1 MQANL
6 KKQQTNSMQTNLKDR
21 DKNERKN
28 RFHQIWKSYPLL
40 AYFVLTYAISWLLLG
55 LVALNAHG
63 RISLPSSLI
72 FPLTFVGSIGP
83 LPAALLV
90 TATTAGKGGMRAFF
104 RQLFIWRVNPWWY
117 LVVLFEP
124 ALVTL
129 LAIMGTSLLGGPAF
143 DFAHPPV
150 VQRPPLP
157 LPAGINPWLLIVP
170 LFLLGGLLGGPA
182 GEEPGWRGFALAK
195 LQDRYSDLGASL
207 ILGALW
213 AAWHLPFFF
222 IPGTSQSTTPFFVF
236 ALGTIANSILF
247 TWVYNH
253 TRGSVLMT
261 FLFHNALNITALYLP
276 LSLWDQWQ
284 GVTAQCLVA
293 LVVVIVAGPVRH
305 SRQSSSGQT
314 PSSGLY
320 QKTK

>member
-1 MQANL
+1 MQANR
-6 KKQQTNSMQTNLKDR
+6 KDQHINDIQTNRKDQHTNGR
-21 DKNERKN
+21 MNQFRV
-28 RFHQIWKSYPLL
+28 WKSHPLV
-40 AYFVLTYAISWLLLG
+40 AYFVLTYALSWLLLG
-55 LVALNAHG
+55 LVALSAHG
-63 RISLPSSLI
+63 LISLPSSLI

-90 TATTAGKGGMRAFF
+90 TATTTGKGGMRAFF
-104 RQLFIWRVNPWWY
+104 RQLFIWRVNLWWY

-124 ALVTL
+124 ALVTCI
-129 LAIMGTSLLGGPAF
+129 AIAATLFLGGPTF

-195 LQDRYSDLGASL
+195 LQDRYSALGASL

-213 AAWHLPFFF
+213 TVWHLPFFF

-236 ALGTIANSILF
+236 ALGTLANSILF

-253 TRGSVLMT
+253 TQGSVLMT

-284 GVTAQCLVA
+284 GVVAQCLVA
-293 LVVVIVAGPVRH
+293 LAVVIATSPTRL
-305 SRQSSSGQT
+305 SRRLSSEQT

-320 QKTK
+320 PKTE

>member
-1 MQANL
+1 MQISL
-6 KKQQTNSMQTNLKDR
+6 KEQGE
-21 DKNERKN
+21 NERKK
-28 RFHQIWKSYPLL
+28 RFRVWKSHPLV
-40 AYFVLTYAISWLLLG
+40 AYFVLTYALSWLLLG
-55 LVALNAHG
+55 LVALSAHG
-63 RISLPSSLI
+63 FLSLPSSLI

-90 TATTAGKGGMRAFF
+90 TAITAGKEGMRAFF

-124 ALVTL
+124 ALVTCIAL
-129 LAIMGTSLLGGPAF
+129 VATSFLGGPTF

-150 VQRPPLP
+150 VQQPPLP

-182 GEEPGWRGFALAK
+182 GEEPGWRGFALPK
-195 LQDRYSDLGASL
+195 LQDRYGALGASL
-207 ILGALW
+207 ILGVLW
-213 AAWHLPFFF
+213 TVWHLPFYF

-236 ALGTIANSILF
+236 ALGTLANSILF

-276 LSLWDQWQ
+276 LSLWEHWQ
-284 GVTAQCLVA
+284 GVVAQCLVA
-293 LVVVIVAGPVRH
+293 LVVIIVAGPAH
-305 SRQSSSGQT
+305 LSRRSSSGQT
-314 PSSGLY
+314 PSSELSP
-320 QKTK
+320 KNE